1 MFEIGPVCF
10 VRLSSAFLRNYTS
23 RAQHILIDILIHSFA
38 RSLIHSHSSMCTP
51 KKWMYWNEKQWV
63 SVLHS
68 IFTHPLSPC
77 FSEGFSSLLLLESNV
92 LLDVSALSY
101 WIFFIV
107 KRRHSF
113 LWNTK
118 TNKCVCMHV
127 WTIFSRIVR
136 SQSFAIICGLLC
148 VQCNERIRKR

>member
-1 MFEIGPVCF
+1 
-10 VRLSSAFLRNYTS
+10 
-23 RAQHILIDILIHSFA
+23 
-38 RSLIHSHSSMCTP
+38 
-51 KKWMYWNEKQWV
+51 MYWNEKQWV

-118 TNKCVCMHV
+118 TNKCVYACVNNFFTNSAVAILRNYMRLTLCPMQCADTQKVTALKFCSPFH
-127 WTIFSRIVR
+127 
-136 SQSFAIICGLLC
+136 FAWLQLAFCTLQRAQKLTQTHTLALVCLLASKWC
-148 VQCNERIRKR
+148 